1 MADPMEEIRQTF
13 FVECGELLEAM
24 EAGLLAM
31 QDGDDDPETVNAVF
45 RAAHSIKGGAGAF
58 AYTDLVRFAHKF
70 ESILDEIRSNRLEA
84 SRPVVDVMLRASDV
98 LGDLVRVAQSGAPF
112 DQQNCDALIA
122 EFDTL
127 STKTPEEDITLS
139 EDDFEPLALSFDFGA
154 IGGDEADEPDEGG
167 GPAAAG
173 GYVVTFHPM
182 PSLLRHGSEPALIF
196 RELERLGPT
205 TVSLDASAVPALDE
219 LDPLGNYCR
228 WKIDVECEDEAAIR
242 AVFEFV
248 DSDCELE
255 ITPRVVLADINQ
267 NTEEDSVGPEFST
280 AAAFEV
286 VAEAAAEAV
295 ESEPEIAAPLAEVV
309 PLDTVRE
316 AGPAKAP
323 AAAGDSGAR
332 SSGGGGA
339 TVRVD
344 LDKVDRLINLI
355 GELVVN
361 QAMLSQSLIDAG
373 LTAGTAAAA
382 GLDEFKQLT
391 REVQDSV
398 MAIRAQP
405 VKSLFQRMSR
415 IVREAAA
422 ATGKDARL
430 KIEGE
435 MTEVDKTVVE
445 QLADPLTHMI
455 RNAVDHGLESPE
467 ERVKNGKTPEGAIR
481 LSAAHRSG
489 RVIIEVADDGAGI
502 NRERV
507 RQIAI
512 DKGLIAADA
521 NLTAAEIDNILFL
534 PGFSTAKTLS
544 DLSGR
549 GVGMD
554 VVKRSIQALGGKIS
568 IRSTPGQG
576 STFVISLP
584 LTLAVLDGMVVQ
596 VAGETLVIPITS
608 IVETIKP
615 DPAMIHP
622 LGSDGQVVLVRGAF
636 VPVVD
641 VGVTL
646 GMRAPLRQLEGQ
658 VLVLVEVEGIG
669 QTALAV
675 DGIHDQRQVVIKSLE
690 QNYRAV
696 DGIAAATIL
705 GDGRIALILDP
716 DVLAASGPVQ
726 GDREQA
732 NFSPEY
738 GHEIR
743 RVG

>member
-112 DQQNCDALIA
+112 DQENCDALIA

-154 IGGDEADEPDEGG
+154 IGGDESDEPDQGAESAT
-167 GPAAAG
+167 PG
-173 GYVVTFHPM
+173 GYVVTFRPL
-182 PSLLRHGSEPALIF
+182 PSLLRHGSEPALIL

-219 LDPLGNYCR
+219 LDPLGNYCS
-228 WKIDVECEDEAAIR
+228 WKIDIECDDEAAIR

-255 ITPRVVLADINQ
+255 IAPQIPTLVIDQTGEEARVEVELPTAGVLGAL
-267 NTEEDSVGPEFST
+267 TEAVAEPLNSEPPT
-280 AAAFEV
+280 AA
-286 VAEAAAEAV
+286 
-295 ESEPEIAAPLAEVV
+295 PPAEVV
-309 PLDTVRE
+309 SLGAGRE
-316 AGPAKAP
+316 IGAAKTSVAP
-323 AAAGDSGAR
+323 AAAGDSGTR

-544 DLSGR
+544 DLSGQ

-646 GMRAPLRQLEGQ
+646 GMRPPLRQLDGQ
-658 VLVLVEVEGIG
+658 VLVLVEVEGVG

-675 DGIHDQRQVVIKSLE
+675 DGIHDQRQVVLK
-690 QNYRAV
+690 
-696 DGIAAATIL
+696 G
-705 GDGRIALILDP
+705 
-716 DVLAASGPVQ
+716 LAQ
-726 GDREQA
+726 T
-732 NFSPEY
+732 
-738 GHEIR
+738 
-743 RVG
+743 